1 MTLATRCVACG
12 TVFRV
17 TQDQLKISEG
27 WVRCG
32 HCQEVFNGLETLFDL
47 EKEAPPEP
55 EQAGQPPAPMEP
67 ADAFDAPAPAPW
79 SAPEPAAARTAP
91 ASDSDPHTDFEPQSA
106 FRADLEPGFKA
117 EPGWRNDKDAE
128 AEVERPADLRGNP
141 VPPRADAAPAMPA
154 TPGFLQEGETQA
166 SWRRPP
172 AGILLAA
179 AALLGLALALQVTV
193 HFRDHLAARW
203 PAARPLLTA
212 LCVPLGCELQA
223 LKKVAALTV
232 EASGLAPEGRADT
245 FLLTM
250 TLRNRDTV
258 ELAMPSVDL
267 SLTDARGTLLARRM
281 LGPADFRRAPDGET
295 LATTLSPG
303 GEWQVQAA
311 LTISGQPTNGYTV
324 ELFYP

>member
-55 EQAGQPPAPMEP
+55 AQAMSPPAPVAL
-67 ADAFDAPAPAPW
+67 ADPFDAPAADRGWGETAPRAAMP
-79 SAPEPAAARTAP
+79 SPELDPEP
-91 ASDSDPHTDFEPQSA
+91 PQ
-106 FRADLEPGFKA
+106 DLERDPDPILRP
-117 EPGWRNDKDAE
+117 EPGWSAEDDA
-128 AEVERPADLRGNP
+128 
-141 VPPRADAAPAMPA
+141 PPRSERMPA
-154 TPGFLQEGETQA
+154 ADRRIDPAPSETDGMAPETAATSGFLQDREPKA

-172 AGILLAA
+172 AGVLLAV
-179 AALLGLALALQVTV
+179 AALLAVALVLQVSL
-193 HFRDHLAARW
+193 HFRDLLAARW
-203 PAARPLLTA
+203 PVARPLLTA
-212 LCVPLGCELQA
+212 LCAPLGCELQA

-281 LGPADFRRAPDGET
+281 LGPADFRRAPDGEALT
-295 LATTLSPG
+295 PILAPG

-311 LTISGQPTNGYTV
+311 LAISGQPTNGYTV